1 MYASYLEHY
10 VIPLEKHYIQYYMYS
25 MLQHNICKLQH
36 YAIPIEKDNILY
48 MLQHYICQLEL
59 EHHSVP
65 LDKDKILYNMQ
76 QHNTVYCM

>member
-36 YAIPIEKDNILY
+36 YAIPIEKDNIL
-48 MLQHYICQLEL
+48 
-59 EHHSVP
+59 
-65 LDKDKILYNMQ
+65 
-76 QHNTVYCM
+76 